1 MNIVLI
7 NHYAGSNEMGME
19 FRPYYMAKEW
29 LKAGHKVTIIAG
41 DYSHLRKKNPI
52 VKKDFERQGIDG
64 IEYVW
69 VRSGTYEGNGVKRAV
84 SMAKFVGKLWIHAK
98 KIARELKPDIVIAS
112 STYPIDTYAAQRI
125 ANIAKAG
132 LIHEVHD
139 MWPATLIEIGG
150 MSKYNPFVI
159 AMQCGENS
167 AYRNSDYVVSLPPY
181 AKDYMVEHGLQEEKF
196 IHINNGIVIDDWKNA
211 GRLPDYHKKVLESLK
226 KDKKFIIGYFGGH
239 ALSNALD
246 ILINVA
252 KQFNDRSDMEFVFVG
267 EGVEK
272 ERLQQRA
279 ENEKIKNVCFLPA
292 ISKQSVPRLVR
303 YFDCIYIGTKNS
315 SLYKF
320 GISMNKIFDAMMAGK
335 PLLYAVDAPNNFV
348 NEYNCGISVTPGDV
362 EQLKEG
368 VNKLMN
374 MSEEKR
380 SEIGQNGRKAVLENF
395 QYEVLAE
402 RFLEV
407 MKGLKERNSQR

>member
-19 FRPYYMAKEW
+19 FRPYYMAREW
-29 LKAGHKVTIIAG
+29 IKAGHKVTIIAG
-41 DYSHLRKKNPI
+41 DYSHLRKKNPS
-52 VKKDFERQGIDG
+52 VSKDFEREYIDG
-64 IEYVW
+64 IEYIW
-69 VRSGTYEGNGVKRAV
+69 IRSGVYDGNGVKRAI
-84 SMAKFVGKLWIHAK
+84 SMAKFTGKLWIHAK
-98 KIARELKPDIVIAS
+98 RIAKELVPDIVIAS

-150 MSKYNPFVI
+150 MSKYHPFVM

-167 AYRNSDYVVSLPPY
+167 AYRHSDYVVSLPPY

-196 IHINNGIVIDDWKNA
+196 VHINNGIVIDDWKNA
-211 GRLPDYHKKVLESLK
+211 TSLPHYHKEVLENLK
-226 KDKKFIIGYFGGH
+226 KGDKFIIGYFGGH

-252 KQFNDRSDMEFVFVG
+252 KEFKGKNNAEFVFVG

-279 ENEKIKNVCFLPA
+279 EEEKIVNVCFLPT
-292 ISKQSVPRLVR
+292 ISKQSVPNLVR

-315 SLYKF
+315 SLYRF
-320 GISMNKIFDAMMAGK
+320 GISMNKIFDAMMSGK
-335 PLLYAVDAPNNFV
+335 PLLYAVDAPNNFAK
-348 NEYNCGISVTPGDV
+348 EYNCGISVPAGDV
-362 EQLKEG
+362 KHLKEG
-368 VNKLMN
+368 VEKLIN
-374 MSEEKR
+374 MSEEER
-380 SEIGQNGRKAVLENF
+380 REMGQNGRKAVLDNF
-395 QYEVLAE
+395 QYKILAE
-402 RFLEV
+402 KFLEV
-407 MKGLKERNSQR
+407 MKKSKEKK